1 MAKSKERSINIKA
14 ANITPKQWANLVIE
28 LNLIAN
34 AWKPFG
40 PKIKLKTNNFE
51 RIIKWGRKRNDDNR
65 STRRSS
71 KKLESNE
78 EFEI

>member
-1 MAKSKERSINIKA
+1 MAKSKERSINIKV

-28 LNLIAN
+28 LNLMAT
-34 AWKPFG
+34 AWRPFG
-40 PKIKLKTNNFE
+40 PRIKLKTNNFE
-51 RIIKWGRKRNDDNR
+51 RIIKWGRKRNEDNR

>member
-1 MAKSKERSINIKA
+1 MKDRSINIKVT
-14 ANITPKQWANLVIE
+14 NITPKQWANLVIE
-28 LNLIAN
+28 LNLIAD

-51 RIIKWGRKRNDDNR
+51 RIIKWGRKRNEDTR

>member
-1 MAKSKERSINIKA
+1 MAKSKERNISIKV

-28 LNLIAN
+28 LNLMAA
-34 AWKPFG
+34 AWKPYG
-40 PKIKLKTNNFE
+40 PRIRLKTHNFE
-51 RIIKWGRKRNDDNR
+51 RIIKWGRRRNEDNR